1 MSTKTLGWLLVIFPI
16 LGLLSWA
23 TAGLPSTPA
32 GQIEGGYAAYATEI
46 GSISDRIHVNMG
58 VAAIVFTILM
68 ASFIGLRAKVLE
80 KGKSNFAFLA
90 GILIAIG
97 YAGTIAENGAYSA
110 AASLSNEGLIH
121 ESISMLT
128 LATTAGGFGTSIL
141 ALGIGFLG
149 YSMYKNKTIHTI
161 SSSAFMLVGII
172 GVIGGILF
180 YDHGLIAAYYF
191 SLVITSVATGIEM
204 IRTGK
209 SE

>member
-23 TAGLPSTPA
+23 TAGLPATPA
-32 GQIEGGYAAYATEI
+32 GEIEGGYAAYATEI
-46 GSISDRIHVNMG
+46 GNNSDRIHINMG
-58 VAAIVFTILM
+58 VAAIVFTIFM

-110 AASLSNEGLIH
+110 AASLSKEGLIQ

-149 YSMYKNKTIHTI
+149 YSMYKNKTIHLI
-161 SSSAFMLVGII
+161 SSSAFMCVGVG
-172 GVIGGILF
+172 GVIGGILY
-180 YDHGLIAAYYF
+180 YDQGIIAAYYF
-191 SLVITSVATGIEM
+191 SLVITSVATGIEL
-204 IRTGK
+204 IRTAK
-209 SE
+209 D